1 MVSMDSI
8 KEQIQTTYRQL
19 IKSRNLT
26 PRYGQRQM
34 IAQITN
40 VLSRDGN
47 PESDSP
53 VCVIEAGTGTGKTLA
68 YLISTIP
75 LAKNYGHKVIIST
88 ATIALQEQVVL
99 KDIPEIL
106 GSSEMSFTYAIAKG
120 RRRYICLSKLHMLL
134 SGQDSLMAITDFH
147 DTNIS
152 DFLSSETELYESML
166 SKFESG
172 IWHGDRDDWES
183 PVADKVWMPLTAD
196 RFQCTGQKCNYFHDC
211 SFYKAR
217 DALDKVDCI
226 VSNHDLV
233 LTDLVMGGGAILPEP
248 EKCFYVF
255 DEAHHLP
262 VKSNNHFAEFSNI
275 KGTQGWLEGLVK
287 EFSQLK
293 RHDFL
298 AEEEYVVISGVLSN
312 LIESFEN
319 ISPILEQVFDSD
331 DSRNSY
337 ENKTVYTFHGGSVT
351 DEISHMAENFETYF
365 SRFIAHLEVIS
376 ENLISRLDERPLPEL
391 RQLLEAWC
399 TNLGQIL
406 ERANSNCSLWASYA
420 RVDSEEKPPKARWLT
435 LTEVE
440 NSFEISLYSSPILA
454 AENLKQYLW
463 EKCAGAVLTSATLSA
478 LGNFEMLNL
487 RAGLPSNSTYLRIQ
501 SPFDF
506 KNSAIFSV
514 PRLNCEPSDSDNHTR
529 LLARAI
535 PKLLSLTGG
544 ALMLFSS
551 RKQMQDVLQC
561 LSKQWHDLVLCQ
573 DDYTKSELLKYHR
586 QRIDSG
592 KGSIIFGLASFA
604 EGVDLPGKYCEN
616 VLIAKIPF
624 SLPNDPIEMT
634 LASWIERHGQNPF
647 MTLSVPDAAFKL
659 VQACGRLIRNE
670 CDKGRITLFDER
682 IVNKRYGKMIL
693 NSLPP
698 YRKEI
703 YLEDF
708 SD

>member
-1 MVSMDSI
+1 MVSIDSI

-106 GSSEMSFTYAIAKG
+106 SSSEMSFTYAIAKG
-120 RRRYICLSKLHMLL
+120 RRRYICLSKLHMSL
-134 SGQDSLMAITDFH
+134 SSQDSLMAITDLH
-147 DTNIS
+147 GSNIS
-152 DFLSSETELYESML
+152 DFLSPENELYESML

-172 IWHGDRDDWES
+172 IWHGDRDDWERPIS
-183 PVADKVWMPLTAD
+183 DKVWMPLTAD
-196 RFQCTGQKCNYFHDC
+196 RFQCAGQKCSYFRDC

-233 LTDLVMGGGAILPEP
+233 LTDLAMGGGAILPEP
-248 EKCFYVF
+248 EKCFYIF

-262 VKSNNHFAEFSNI
+262 VKSNNHFTEFSNI

-287 EFSQLK
+287 EFSQLQS
-293 RHDFL
+293 HDL
-298 AEEEYVVISGVLSN
+298 LTEEECIVTSGVLKK

-319 ISPILEQVFDSD
+319 ISPILEQVFDSK

-337 ENKTVYTFHGGSVT
+337 ENKTLYTFHGGSVT
-351 DEISHMAENFETYF
+351 DEISQMAKNFETYF
-365 SRFIAHLEVIS
+365 SRFIAHLEVIH
-376 ENLISRLDERPLPEL
+376 ENLISLLDERPLPEL
-391 RQLLEAWC
+391 KQLVEVWC
-399 TNLGQIL
+399 FNLGKIL

-420 RVDSEEKPPKARWLT
+420 RVDSEQKPPKARWLI
-435 LTEVE
+435 LAEVE
-440 NSFEISLYSSPILA
+440 NNFEISLYSSPILA
-454 AENLKQYLW
+454 AENLQEYLW
-463 EKCAGAVLTSATLSA
+463 DKCAGAVLTSATLSA

-487 RAGLPSNSTYLRIQ
+487 KAGLPSHSTYLRIP

-514 PRLNCEPSDSDNHTR
+514 PKLNCEPSDSDKHTR
-529 LLARAI
+529 LLAKAI
-535 PKLLSLTGG
+535 PKMLSLTGG
-544 ALMLFSS
+544 SLMLFSS
-551 RKQMQDVLQC
+551 RKQMQDVLRF
-561 LSKQWHDLVLCQ
+561 LSVQWH
-573 DDYTKSELLKYHR
+573 HWHH
-586 QRIDSG
+586 
-592 KGSIIFGLASFA
+592 
-604 EGVDLPGKYCEN
+604 GKYSFESYNQIFCTN
-616 VLIAKIPF
+616 IP
-624 SLPNDPIEMT
+624 
-634 LASWIERHGQNPF
+634 
-647 MTLSVPDAAFKL
+647 
-659 VQACGRLIRNE
+659 
-670 CDKGRITLFDER
+670 
-682 IVNKRYGKMIL
+682 
-693 NSLPP
+693 
-698 YRKEI
+698 
-703 YLEDF
+703 
-708 SD
+708 